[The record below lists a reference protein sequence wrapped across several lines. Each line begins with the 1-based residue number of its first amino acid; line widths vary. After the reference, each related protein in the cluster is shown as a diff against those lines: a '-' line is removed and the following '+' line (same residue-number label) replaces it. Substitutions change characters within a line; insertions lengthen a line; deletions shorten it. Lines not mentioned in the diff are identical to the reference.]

1 MTGYHLIKYSG
12 ATKYDVGD
20 TSENDFPIFRTAEVF
35 LNYVEDQSGKGE
47 RWNRM
52 ILTGRL
58 N

>member
-35 LNYVEDQSGKGE
+35 FALCGSQSGKGNAGTE
-47 RWNRM
+47 
-52 ILTGRL
+52 
-58 N
+58 